1 MGKPIEVLARLPDV
15 DHMTAD
21 FAEFYRSSKDGCF
34 RAVVAS
40 VGSAAVAEDIVA
52 EAFARAWASWPKIS
66 GHPAPHAWVLRTAL
80 NMRVS
85 WWRRRW
91 REVEFQPGEAP
102 AGTTDASMT
111 GPVATEALAAVQ
123 RLPLRQR
130 QVIALRIFL
139 DLDTAQTAEVLSIA
153 PGTVKAH
160 LARAIAA
167 LRQEFIPQEDS

>member
-1 MGKPIEVLARLPDV
+1 MRLPDM
-15 DHMTAD
+15 DHQPAD

-34 RAVVAS
+34 RAVAAS
-40 VGSAAVAEDIVA
+40 VGSTAVAEDIVA
-52 EAFARAWASWPKIS
+52 EAFARAWASWPKIRS
-66 GHPAPHAWVLRTAL
+66 HPAPHAWVLRTAL

-91 REVEFQPGEAP
+91 REVELQPGDTS
-102 AGTTDASMT
+102 AGTSEAAATDPMF
-111 GPVATEALAAVQ
+111 TEVLRAVL

-130 QVIALRIFL
+130 QVIGLRIFM
-139 DLDTAQTAEVLSIA
+139 DLDTAQTAKVLSIA

-167 LRQEFIPQEDS
+167 LRQELITQEES